1 MGVFNTL
8 LVALS
13 LLFCAKA
20 KDFWAHRGEQTKYV
34 WNNILLSILPIPV
47 QGAIHITAMA
57 VQDCDFAIPKMEKW
71 KSLMSKLDTC
81 AVQYL
86 ANVPTPVLEC
96 NDCCPD
102 ISQTHVNLLL
112 SKYFLF
118 YFTNTH
124 FSQFLSKYFLFY
136 FQNTQISLFWSRH
149 ILFYMP
155 SVLFHKH
162 TFHCYYPNIFCF
174 ISQLHISVSFYPNIF
189 SFISLTHFSLFYPN
203 IFYFDLFDV
212 FLANKC

>member
-34 WNNILLSILPIPV
+34 WNNILLSILPIPA
-47 QGAIHITAMA
+47 QWAIHITAMA

-124 FSQFLSKYFLFY
+124 FSQFLSKYFLF
-136 FQNTQISLFWSRH
+136 FSKTHKLVCFDQDIFWF
-149 ILFYMP
+149 ICLLFYFTNTHFIVIIQIF
-155 SVLFHKH
+155 SVLFHNY
-162 TFHCYYPNIFCF
+162 TFQSVF
-174 ISQLHISVSFYPNIF
+174 IQIYSV
-189 SFISLTHFSLFYPN
+189 LFH
-203 IFYFDLFDV
+203 
-212 FLANKC
+212 